1 MEIQEWIVNNLR
13 DDSIIIE
20 AGAASGT
27 DTLWFSQNFPSGRIF
42 AFEPLTISFN
52 KTIQRI
58 ANCDNVEV
66 YNVALGPTESTEEL
80 YVSSNRVS
88 SSLLKPTGHIQFH
101 PRISFENKSTVRT
114 INLDNFLE
122 NQRVEKVDLMWLDM
136 QGYEPTVLLHSP
148 ETLEKTRYL
157 YSEVS
162 LKEMYANSVLYDEY
176 KSWLKERG
184 FEVLHEFLYWEDMGN
199 VLFYNENLDTEEI

>member
-1 MEIQEWIVNNLR
+1 MEIQEWIVKNLN
-13 DDSIIIE
+13 DDSVIIE

-27 DTLWFSQNFPSGRIF
+27 DTLWFSERFPNGKIF
-42 AFEPLTISFN
+42 AFEPLRVSYD
-52 KTIQRI
+52 KTVSRVS
-58 ANCDNVEV
+58 NCDNVEV
-66 YNVALGPTESTEEL
+66 YNVALGPKESTEEL

-114 INLDNFLE
+114 INLDAFLKD
-122 NQRVEKVDLMWLDM
+122 QWLEKVDLMWLDM
-136 QGYEPTVLLHSP
+136 QGYEHTVLSHSP
-148 ETLEKTRYL
+148 ETLSKTRYL

-162 LKEMYANSVLYDEY
+162 LKEMYANSVLYDEF

-184 FEVLHEFLYWEDMGN
+184 FDVLHEFLYWEDMGN
-199 VLFYNENLDTEEI
+199 VLFYNENLNTKQI

>member
-13 DDSIIIE
+13 DDSTIIE

-66 YNVALGPTESTEEL
+66 YNVALGPTASTEEL

-122 NQRVEKVDLMWLDM
+122 NQRIEEVDLMWLDM

>member
-1 MEIQEWIVNNLR
+1 MEIQEWIVKNLY
-13 DDSIIIE
+13 DDSVIIE

-27 DTLWFSQNFPSGRIF
+27 DTLWFSQTFPNGKIF
-42 AFEPLTISFN
+42 AFEPLRVSYD
-52 KTIQRI
+52 KTVSRVS
-58 ANCDNVEV
+58 NCDNVEV
-66 YNVALGPTESTEEL
+66 YNVALGPKESTEEL

-114 INLDNFLE
+114 INLDAFLKD
-122 NQRVEKVDLMWLDM
+122 QWLEKVDLMWLDM
-136 QGYEPTVLLHSP
+136 QGYEHTVLSHSP
-148 ETLEKTRYL
+148 ETLAKTRYL

-162 LKEMYANSVLYDEY
+162 LKEMYANSVLYDEF

-184 FEVLHEFLYWEDMGN
+184 FDVLHEFLYWEDMGN
-199 VLFYNENLDTEEI
+199 VLFYNENLNTKQI

>member
-1 MEIQEWIVNNLR
+1 MEIQEWIVDNLG
-13 DDSIIIE
+13 DDSVIIE

-27 DTLWFSQNFPSGRIF
+27 DTLWFSQNFPKGRIF
-42 AFEPLTISFN
+42 AFEPLTVSFN
-52 KTIQRI
+52 RTLQRI

-66 YNVALGPTESTEEL
+66 YNVALGLTESTEEL

-114 INLDNFLE
+114 INLDNFLKD
-122 NQRVEKVDLMWLDM
+122 QQVKQVDLMWLDM
-136 QGYEPTVLLHSP
+136 QGYEHTVLSHSL
-148 ETLEKTRYL
+148 ETLSKTRYL

-162 LKEMYANSVLYDEY
+162 LKEMYANSVLYDEF

-199 VLFYNENLDTEEI
+199 VLFYNENLDTKEI

>member
-1 MEIQEWIVNNLR
+1 MEIQEWIVKNLY
-13 DDSIIIE
+13 DDSVIIE

-27 DTLWFSQNFPSGRIF
+27 DTLWFSQTFPKGRIF

-52 KTIQRI
+52 KTLQRVT
-58 ANCDNVEV
+58 NCDNVEV
-66 YNVALGPTESTEEL
+66 YNVALGPTESTEQL

-114 INLDNFLE
+114 INLDNFLKD
-122 NQRVEKVDLMWLDM
+122 QQVKQVDLMWLDM
-136 QGYEPTVLLHSP
+136 QGYEHTVLSHSL
-148 ETLEKTRYL
+148 ETLSKTRYL

-162 LKEMYANSVLYDEY
+162 LKEMYANSVLYDEF

-199 VLFYNENLDTEEI
+199 VLFYNENLDTKEI

>member
-13 DDSIIIE
+13 DDSVIIE

-27 DTLWFSQNFPSGRIF
+27 DTLWFSQNFPKGKIF
-42 AFEPLTISFN
+42 AFEPLRISYN
-52 KTIQRI
+52 RTLQRI
-58 ANCDNVEV
+58 SMCNNVEV
-66 YNVALGPTESTEEL
+66 YNVALGPRESTEEL

-88 SSLLKPTGHIQFH
+88 SSLLKPTGHIKFH
-101 PRISFENKSTVRT
+101 PKISFNDKSTVQT
-114 INLDNFLE
+114 INLDNFLRDQFLE
-122 NQRVEKVDLMWLDM
+122 EVDLMWLDM
-136 QGYEPTVLLHSP
+136 QGYEHTVLSHSP
-148 ETLEKTRYL
+148 ETLSKTKYI

-162 LKEMYANSVLYDEY
+162 LKEMYANSILYDEF

-199 VLFYNENLDTEEI
+199 VLFYNENICTEKI

>member
-1 MEIQEWIVNNLR
+1 MEIQEWIVENLY
-13 DDSIIIE
+13 DDSVIIE

-27 DTLWFSQNFPSGRIF
+27 DTLWFSQTFPNGKIF
-42 AFEPLTISFN
+42 AFEPLRVSYD
-52 KTIQRI
+52 KTVSRVS
-58 ANCDNVEV
+58 NCDNVEV
-66 YNVALGPTESTEEL
+66 YNVALGPKESTEEL

-114 INLDNFLE
+114 INLDGFLKD
-122 NQRVEKVDLMWLDM
+122 QWLEKVDLMWLDM
-136 QGYEPTVLLHSP
+136 QGYEHTVLSHSP
-148 ETLEKTRYL
+148 ETLAKTRYL

-162 LKEMYANSVLYDEY
+162 LKEMYANSVLYDEF

-199 VLFYNENLDTEEI
+199 VLFYNENLNTKQI

>member
-1 MEIQEWIVNNLR
+1 MEIQEWIVKNLY
-13 DDSIIIE
+13 DDSVIIE

-27 DTLWFSQNFPSGRIF
+27 DTLWFSQTFPKGRIF

-52 KTIQRI
+52 KTLQRV

-114 INLDNFLE
+114 INLDNFLKD
-122 NQRVEKVDLMWLDM
+122 QQVKQVDLMWLDM
-136 QGYEPTVLLHSP
+136 QGYEHNVLSHSL
-148 ETLEKTRYL
+148 ETLSKTRYL

-162 LKEMYANSVLYDEY
+162 LKEMYANSVLYDEF

-199 VLFYNENLDTEEI
+199 VLFYNENLDTKEI

>member
-1 MEIQEWIVNNLR
+1 MEIREWIVKNLN
-13 DDSIIIE
+13 DDSVIIE

-27 DTLWFSQNFPSGRIF
+27 DTLWFSQTFPKGRIF
-42 AFEPLTISFN
+42 AFEPLGVSYD
-52 KTIQRI
+52 KTVSRVS
-58 ANCDNVEV
+58 NCDNVEV

-80 YVSSNRVS
+80 YVSSNKVS

-114 INLDNFLE
+114 INLDNFLKD
-122 NQRVEKVDLMWLDM
+122 QQVEQVDLMWLDM
-136 QGYEPTVLLHSP
+136 QGYEHTALSHSP
-148 ETLEKTRYL
+148 ETLSKTRYL

-162 LKEMYANSVLYDEY
+162 LKEMYANSVLYNEF

-184 FEVLHEFLYWEDMGN
+184 FKVLHEFLYWEDMGN

>member
-1 MEIQEWIVNNLR
+1 MEIQEWIVKNLY
-13 DDSIIIE
+13 DDSVIIE

-27 DTLWFSQNFPSGRIF
+27 DTLWFSQTFPKGRIF
-42 AFEPLTISFN
+42 AFEPLTISFK
-52 KTIQRI
+52 KTIQRV

-66 YNVALGPTESTEEL
+66 YNVALGPTESTEQL

-114 INLDNFLE
+114 INLDNFLKD
-122 NQRVEKVDLMWLDM
+122 QQVRQVDLMWLDM
-136 QGYEPTVLLHSP
+136 QGYEHTVLSQSP
-148 ETLEKTRYL
+148 ETLSKTRYL

-162 LKEMYANSVLYDEY
+162 LKEMYANSVLYNEF

>member
-58 ANCDNVEV
+58 TNCDNVEV